1 MKIYNYAKFP
11 EGFDYNYGDICDFDT
26 WDLERLK
33 DFDEVYYWYATGS
46 YEGSGHLIG
55 LLKGKWYM
63 HDCGHCSCYGPTEH
77 LDVSENFAYDSLEEL
92 ERACSKGLIP
102 QVRPLIDMA
111 KEKADK
117 EPYAKRMER
126 EIREAY
132 GWIRENNHT
141 ISDEVLDLMKNAA
154 IEKVK
159 S

>member
-63 HDCGHCSCYGPTEH
+63 HDCGHCSCYGPLGHFDYLKSNKYSWEEIES
-77 LDVSENFAYDSLEEL
+77 LYQKDLNGKEIMADEWDAGALNGLWSAYAKARPEETV
-92 ERACSKGLIP
+92 AFP
-102 QVRPLIDMA
+102 
-111 KEKADK
+111 KEKNVKTK
-117 EPYAKRMER
+117 EK
-126 EIREAY
+126 
-132 GWIRENNHT
+132 
-141 ISDEVLDLMKNAA
+141 L
-154 IEKVK
+154 
-159 S
+159 